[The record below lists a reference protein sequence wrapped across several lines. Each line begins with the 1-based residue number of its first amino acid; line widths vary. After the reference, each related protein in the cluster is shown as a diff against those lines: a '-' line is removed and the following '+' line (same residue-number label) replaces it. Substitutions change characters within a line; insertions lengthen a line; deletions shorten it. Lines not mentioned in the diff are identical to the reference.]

1 MLWLCLLC
9 FYESQFNKI
18 FKITF
23 KKTSLSSA
31 TIIGYTSTMSYLTI
45 LVFSVTP
52 FSSYSTEK

>member
-1 MLWLCLLC
+1 MLWLCLPC
-9 FYESQFNKI
+9 FYESQFNQI

-31 TIIGYTSTMSYLTI
+31 TITGYTSTMYYLTI
-45 LVFSVTP
+45 IVFSLTP